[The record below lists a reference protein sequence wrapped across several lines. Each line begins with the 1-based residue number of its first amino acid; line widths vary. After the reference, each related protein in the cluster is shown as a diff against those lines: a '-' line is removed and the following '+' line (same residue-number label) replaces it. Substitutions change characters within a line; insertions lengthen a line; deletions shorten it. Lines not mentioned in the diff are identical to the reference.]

1 MKKMAVSPQEAG
13 LLSSET
19 GVLITNLGTPEAPTR
34 KAVRKFLA
42 QFLSDPSI
50 LQIPRPIR
58 WLLLNGIILTIRASQ
73 SAKLYQKIWTPQGSP
88 LLVYSLALLQKLQ
101 TIAAEAGYCFSF
113 ALGMRYGKPSIQQA
127 LMDLY
132 AKKVTTLV
140 IFPLY
145 PQYSTT
151 TTASTFREIEK
162 QLIKMNWNPNIKY
175 IENYATEESYLKAI
189 SNTIHAHWQKQ
200 SPGHK
205 LLFSFHGLPQRSLS
219 QGDPYFHQCH
229 QTAEKIA
236 ELLPLDK
243 EKWEVVFQS
252 RFGRERWLQPYCSQ
266 VLEQLAKN
274 GCKQVDIICPGFAV
288 DCLET
293 LEEIAITNKRLFQ
306 QAGGLNYNYI
316 PALNDSMMHAKSL
329 AHILIK
335 HVLS

>member
-1 MKKMAVSPQEAG
+1 MKETAVSTQEAG

-19 GVLITNLGTPEAPTR
+19 GVLITNLGTPEAPTK

-42 QFLSDPSI
+42 QFLSDPSVI
-50 LQIPRPIR
+50 QIPRPIG
-58 WLLLNGIILTIRASQ
+58 WLLLNGIILNIRTSQ

-101 TIAAEAGYCFSF
+101 VMAAGAGYCFSF

-127 LMDLY
+127 LLDLY

-140 IFPLY
+140 VFPLY

-151 TTASTFREIEK
+151 TTASTFHEIEK
-162 QLIKMNWNPNIKY
+162 QLTKMDWHPKIKY
-175 IENYATEESYLKAI
+175 VENYATEESYLKAI
-189 SNTIHAHWQKQ
+189 VNSIHAHWQKQ
-200 SPGHK
+200 PPGHK
-205 LLFSFHGLPQRSLS
+205 LLFSFHGLPQRLLS
-219 QGDPYFHQCH
+219 KGDPYFYQCH

-236 ELLPLDK
+236 ELLQLDK
-243 EKWEVVFQS
+243 KKWGVVFQS

-274 GCKQVDIICPGFAV
+274 GCKQVDVICPGFAV

-293 LEEIAITNKRLFQ
+293 LEEIAITNKQLFQ
-306 QAGGLNYNYI
+306 EAGGLIYNYI
-316 PALNDSMMHAKSL
+316 PALNDSMTHAKSL
-329 AHILIK
+329 ARILIK